1 MKTRCSII
9 AVSLSIFLC
18 ASARAEL
25 KWEKTTV
32 ELHPAIG
39 DKQAVGQF
47 KYKNVGDKP
56 VRILSVKTSCGC
68 TTTAL
73 KKNDVAPGESGEI
86 TATFTI
92 GNRTGMQQKSVNVT
106 TDDPQNKTTVL
117 MLQANIVQALALNP
131 AFVFWQ
137 AGEEAKPKT
146 IIARAGKE
154 IPIKNLDVVSSSPD
168 FLTKVEPG
176 SSPGEFKINVQP
188 RQTAKAVM
196 ATLKIS
202 PDYPKGSPQ
211 FFYATARVT
220 GVPASVAR

>member
-1 MKTRCSII
+1 M
-9 AVSLSIFLC
+9 AVSLSVVLC

-25 KWEKTTV
+25 QWEKTTV

-92 GNRTGMQQKSVNVT
+92 GNRTGAQQKAINVT

-117 MLQANIVQALALNP
+117 MLQANIVQALTLTP
-131 AFVFWQ
+131 AFVYWH

-146 IIARAGKE
+146 IVARAGKDL
-154 IPIKNLDVVSSSPD
+154 PVKNLDVVSSSPD

-176 SSPGEFKINVQP
+176 SAPGEFKINVQP

-196 ATLKIS
+196 GSLTIK

-211 FFYATARVT
+211 VYHATVRVT
-220 GVPASVAR
+220 GVPVSAAR